1 MSNGQADFAEFY
13 DKDEAARRFEAA
25 LRGARIVGHKSKTD
39 IPKQHLKSQA
49 ARTQDLEPTTDQRF
63 CAQPVSGTA
72 R

>member
-39 IPKQHLKSQA
+39 IPKQHLESQA
-49 ARTQDLEPTTDQRF
+49 PRTQDL
-63 CAQPVSGTA
+63 
-72 R
+72 